1 MNAAPVMEVFHT
13 SFLIPLMSNEI
24 ENFSFS
30 AGRLS
35 FIFRCKEKISP
46 HHSAV
51 MVWKDPV
58 QSKAETFIPEK
69 GGFVLW
75 VCNHTS
81 VGAGRMQDVVLMK
94 QEVKTIILSG
104 C

>member
-35 FIFRCKEKISP
+35 FIFRCKDFVFVSGGNDQVPIVWAAGV
-46 HHSAV
+46 SA
-51 MVWKDPV
+51 
-58 QSKAETFIPEK
+58 
-69 GGFVLW
+69 
-75 VCNHTS
+75 
-81 VGAGRMQDVVLMK
+81 
-94 QEVKTIILSG
+94 
-104 C
+104 